1 MEDLNIR
8 IESLADGKISALH
21 LAGVMDTSNAHL
33 VDRELRALIR
43 QGIHCFLVDLEK
55 VTYISS
61 SGWGAF
67 LSEIPDIKGNGG
79 DIVLHGLSESLQ
91 KVHDMM
97 DFSTLLKVFPDAGKA
112 ESYLE
117 TLCRV
122 SRR

>member
-21 LAGVMDTSNAHL
+21 LSGVMDTSNAHL
-33 VDRELRALIR
+33 VDRELRGLIR
-43 QGIHCFLVDLEK
+43 RGIHRFLVDLEK

-67 LSEIPDIKGNGG
+67 LAELPVIRGAGG
-79 DIVLHGLSESLQ
+79 DIVLHGLSDSLQ

-97 DFSTLLKVFPDAGKA
+97 DFSTLLKVFPDGQKA
-112 ESYLE
+112 LSHLE
-117 TLCRV
+117 TLGRV
-122 SRR
+122 SPF